1 MSSCN
6 TANKQDNP
14 KFAGILG
21 RLDVKTTMKT
31 QVLNRETNVVRN
43 PLDIERQNILLDDF
57 VRHLLF
63 NLEALICKSANL
75 FFTSRRLTQRTAL
88 WIREQF
94 FLCSHVN
101 LFRTPPFLK
110 IRGKYGKKGSPFRES
125 NWTLGNRQ
133 GTWMLPSRKVKLT
146 NSLVVPFCFQNTFKC
161 LVCIFHTSQGRQDWR
176 ALQNHVLAAWLFY
189 HYLLLYSFRQTTLAL
204 TRILMCLFLT
214 FCKIVLV
221 FLTNWSGQFI
231 LRTIIEMIN

>member
-75 FFTSRRLTQRTAL
+75 FFTSRRL
-88 WIREQF
+88 
-94 FLCSHVN
+94 
-101 LFRTPPFLK
+101 
-110 IRGKYGKKGSPFRES
+110 
-125 NWTLGNRQ
+125 
-133 GTWMLPSRKVKLT
+133 
-146 NSLVVPFCFQNTFKC
+146 
-161 LVCIFHTSQGRQDWR
+161 
-176 ALQNHVLAAWLFY
+176 
-189 HYLLLYSFRQTTLAL
+189 
-204 TRILMCLFLT
+204 
-214 FCKIVLV
+214 
-221 FLTNWSGQFI
+221 
-231 LRTIIEMIN
+231 